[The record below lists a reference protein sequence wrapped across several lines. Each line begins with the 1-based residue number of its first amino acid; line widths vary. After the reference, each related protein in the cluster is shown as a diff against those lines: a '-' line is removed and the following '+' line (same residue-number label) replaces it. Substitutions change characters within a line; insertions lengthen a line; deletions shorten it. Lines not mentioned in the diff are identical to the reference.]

1 MLTTAVWRCGAGS
14 SAGPPQE
21 QGCHAGSELWCSKQK
36 SICANNEV
44 AVPTTLRTTVRQGC
58 NYLDVQ
64 GQVPQSGA
72 QLSKPSV
79 IVTQRTGAQEAAL
92 FSSLTG
98 HHPDTPFS
106 APNHPSCQLRAHLPV
121 VYWLMKSEMANSAT
135 TNGFPNSTLLFVR
148 FRFPSHVFLT
158 SRKGGPLRFPLKL
171 IFFLFFSLFWKIQNI
186 EFPPSW
192 NFVCSLHLSSENCEG
207 VSTATRHTGK
217 NTASWWVYLPHR

>member
-14 SAGPPQE
+14 SVGPPQE

-44 AVPTTLRTTVRQGC
+44 AVPTTLRTTVRQGS

-98 HHPDTPFS
+98 HPDTPFS
-106 APNHPSCQLRAHLPV
+106 APNHPSCRLRAHLPV
-121 VYWLMKSEMANSAT
+121 VYWLMKSEMVNSAT

-192 NFVCSLHLSSENCEG
+192 HFVCSLHLSSENCEG